1 MSDTETETLNNHYFE
16 SIFYF
21 SFSVIKSCYRGHFFS
36 QNNFSLFNEFLTG
49 NLLTFK
55 GVIIKRYISTL
66 VRMTRF
72 WNVKTIFHKCFEKVM
87 NGLLD
92 IFLLKFTVPNYVII
106 IQTNVLLPK
115 ALVTLADFGDPV

>member
-1 MSDTETETLNNHYFE
+1 
-16 SIFYF
+16 
-21 SFSVIKSCYRGHFFS
+21 
-36 QNNFSLFNEFLTG
+36 
-49 NLLTFK
+49 
-55 GVIIKRYISTL
+55 
-66 VRMTRF
+66 
-72 WNVKTIFHKCFEKVM
+72 M